1 MKNDF
6 LTKVLE
12 HLSEV
17 EDQQASGLITEEEAE
32 AQETRILQSLQE
44 EVLRSHR

>member
-12 HLSEV
+12 SLAKV
-17 EDQQASGLITEEEAE
+17 EDQQASGHITEEEAE
-32 AQETRILQSLQE
+32 AQEAEILQGLQE